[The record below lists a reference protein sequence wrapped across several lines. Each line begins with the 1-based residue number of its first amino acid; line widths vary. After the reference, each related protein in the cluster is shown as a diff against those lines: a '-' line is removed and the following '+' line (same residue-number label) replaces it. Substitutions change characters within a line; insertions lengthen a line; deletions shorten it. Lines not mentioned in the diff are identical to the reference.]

1 MFYSYFSGRKGLVT
15 EQAEPTA
22 ISCKLD
28 ADRLLLYFYSR
39 SQCSTGYDVNTNLIM
54 SYDLFMC

>member
-1 MFYSYFSGRKGLVT
+1 MT